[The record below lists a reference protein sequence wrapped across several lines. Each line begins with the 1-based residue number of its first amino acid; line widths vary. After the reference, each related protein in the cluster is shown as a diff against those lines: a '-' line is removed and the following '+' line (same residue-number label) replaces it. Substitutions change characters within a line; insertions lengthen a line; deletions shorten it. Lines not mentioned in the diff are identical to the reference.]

1 VNRKS
6 ISNVTLFAAL
16 LICSSASAATY
27 TAHYDYVGK
36 PALDD
41 AAVDAQ
47 LESDTATCDNAVGVQ
62 RAMPSKQYRA
72 CMRQHGWAYRFLTR
86 DKVEASSSSDPDFSS
101 NARLQPGHYIDHDNG
116 MDCQD
121 FGGAAVCSP
130 PNGTVRYYD
139 PDQGLPCTRTGI
151 MSVCSNIQ

>member
-1 VNRKS
+1 MNRKS
-6 ISNVTLFAAL
+6 IRNATLFAAL
-16 LICSSASAATY
+16 LICSSAGAATY
-27 TAHYDYVGK
+27 TAHYDYVAK

-47 LESDTATCDNAVGVQ
+47 LDSDTATCDNAVGVQ

-86 DKVEASSSSDPDFSS
+86 DKVQAASSSDPYFSS
-101 NARLQPGHYIDHDNG
+101 NAKLQPGHYIDHDNG
-116 MDCQD
+116 MDCQH

-130 PNGTVRYYD
+130 PNGTVHYYD